1 MCLLKVGSVAKSTEG
16 DESTNDVLMFVGDG
30 VTNEMNAVS
39 SEVVRQTPRVKEGV
53 GALKLDWG

>member
-1 MCLLKVGSVAKSTEG
+1 MAKSTEG